1 MYSKPSILPS
11 EEVLLAFPVTYRLRY
26 PLDITPQKR
35 AAYLTDKRLILES
48 QGVFHYLP
56 YEWLAGLRIG
66 GWNHSTKYVEFV
78 HGEKIR
84 FSTHYGESHPAE
96 NKKTQRI
103 YYWLRELHDN
113 TKPRGRVLAD
123 IKAHR
128 KKFEDTTHIFEI
140 ASSNL

>member
-1 MYSKPSILPS
+1 MNSTPSILPS

-26 PLDITPQKR
+26 PLNITPRKR
-35 AAYLTDKRLILES
+35 AAYLTDKRLILEDA
-48 QGVFHYLP
+48 GDFHYMP

-66 GWNHSTKYVEFV
+66 GWNHSHKYVEFV
-78 HGEKIR
+78 HDKKIR
-84 FSTHYGESHPAE
+84 FSTHYGESHPLE
-96 NKKTQRI
+96 NKKTQKI

-113 TKPRGRVLAD
+113 AKPRGRVLAD
-123 IKAHR
+123 IKANR